1 MRIYR
6 DAIEPSEQKSQ
17 ALLRSHLDDR
27 RYGFLVAEA
36 EERVAGFAM
45 VFIPEESDFW
55 LLEYM
60 AVDADVRSA
69 GVGSLLFQAAVD
81 LAGQRV
87 PDAPGLLEV
96 DAPHAQLT
104 PSSPIR
110 RRLSFYAR
118 KGCRLIDDL
127 NYILPLSHAGMP
139 PPMWLL
145 LHGYRDRDTIGKTTL
160 ERWLA
165 TLYRDVYSRPTTDER
180 LARMASRLPDR
191 VGLVEIPSG
200 A

>member
-17 ALLRSHLDDR
+17 ALLREHLGDR

-36 EERVAGFAM
+36 EERVAGFAIM
-45 VFIPEESDFW
+45 FIPEESDFW

-60 AVDADVRSA
+60 AVDAALRSA
-69 GVGSLLFQAAVD
+69 GVGSELFRAAVD
-81 LAGQRV
+81 YAGQRV

-96 DAPHAQLT
+96 DAPHAQL
-104 PSSPIR
+104 PLSSPIR

-127 NYILPLSHAGMP
+127 DYILPLSHAGLP
-139 PPMWLL
+139 PPMGLL
-145 LHGYRDRDTIGKTTL
+145 LHGWRDRDAIGRATL
-160 ERWLA
+160 ERWLT
-165 TLYRDVYSRPTTDER
+165 TLYRDVYARPATDER
-180 LARMASRLPDR
+180 LARMASRLSDR

-200 A
+200 V